1 MYHPTLMTGD
11 EQVVIDNERQREW
24 ISVFS
29 ALASEARLQMV
40 LLLAKGKLECQEILD
55 RVDLSQPAISYHLG
69 KLERAGIL
77 IKEKKGSR
85 NCYRLDKRING
96 LIKIISGKEKE

>member
-24 ISVFS
+24 IRVFS

-96 LIKIISGKEKE
+96 LVKIISGKEKE

>member
-1 MYHPTLMTGD
+1 MYHPTLMKGN

>member
-1 MYHPTLMTGD
+1 VYHPTLMTGD

>member
-1 MYHPTLMTGD
+1 MKGN
-11 EQVVIDNERQREW
+11 EQVVIGNERQREW

-29 ALASEARLQMV
+29 ALASNARLRMV

-55 RVDLSQPAISYHLG
+55 QVDLSQPAISYHLG

-96 LIKIISGKEKE
+96 LIEIISKEDTK

>member
-1 MYHPTLMTGD
+1 VYHPTLMTGD

-29 ALASEARLQMV
+29 ALASDARLQMV

>member
-1 MYHPTLMTGD
+1 MKGN

-24 ISVFS
+24 IRVFS
-29 ALASEARLQMV
+29 ALASDARLQMV
-40 LLLAKGKLECQEILD
+40 LLLAKGQLECQEILD

-77 IKEKKGSR
+77 IKEKNGSR
-85 NCYRLDKRING
+85 NCYRLDNRVNG
-96 LIKIISGKEKE
+96 LIKLISGKEKE

>member
-1 MYHPTLMTGD
+1 MKGN
-11 EQVVIDNERQREW
+11 EQVVIGNERQREW

-29 ALASEARLQMV
+29 ALASNARLQMV

-55 RVDLSQPAISYHLG
+55 QVDLSQPAISYHLG

-96 LIKIISGKEKE
+96 LIEIISGKEKE

>member
-24 ISVFS
+24 IRVFS
-29 ALASEARLQMV
+29 ALASDARLQMV